1 MTTENSIGLTIGE
14 LAKAAMVNV
23 ETIRYYQKRGLLP
36 HVQTPISGYKRY
48 SIDLLER
55 IAFIKSAQHMDF
67 SLNEIKELFELSH
80 HAVDKERIRRA
91 ARERLQQV
99 HDKKQHLARVE
110 KTLKQ
115 WLNSCE
121 HSGAHEACP
130 IIESIKHAE

>member
-1 MTTENSIGLTIGE
+1 MNDLTIGE
-14 LAKAAMVNV
+14 LARAASVNV

-36 HVQTPISGYKRY
+36 QVAAPAVGYKRY
-48 SIDLLER
+48 SPDVLER

-67 SLNEIKELFELSH
+67 SLNEIKELFELSL
-80 HAVDKERIRRA
+80 HAVDKERIRSV

-110 KTLKQ
+110 KTLKK

-130 IIESIKHAE
+130 IIESIKRTD

>member
-1 MTTENSIGLTIGE
+1 MTTENNMGLTIGE
-14 LAKAAMVNV
+14 LAKAAAVNV

-36 HVQTPISGYKRY
+36 HVQTPTSGYKRY
-48 SIDLLER
+48 SVDLLER

-80 HAVDKERIRRA
+80 HAVDKERIRRV

-115 WLNSCE
+115 WLSLCE
-121 HSGAHEACP
+121 HSGVHEACP
-130 IIESIKHAE
+130 IIESIKCAE

>member
-1 MTTENSIGLTIGE
+1 MTMENSIGLTIGE
-14 LAKAAMVNV
+14 LAKVAMVNV

-36 HVQTPISGYKRY
+36 HVQTPTSGYKRY
-48 SIDLLER
+48 PMNLLER

-80 HAVDKERIRRA
+80 HALDKERIRSV

-121 HSGAHEACP
+121 HSGVHEACP
-130 IIESIKHAE
+130 IIESIKRTD